1 VGSSKASSDDAVG
14 LAAPCTTA
22 TFIPL
27 LLHEDGSIQGKTP
40 EIDFDCL
47 NSQLCVEDLS
57 VREATTG
64 HEVHITCDTWW
75 KQVNAITSY
84 KFLQLQQLFIMFR
97 SLPHQNYN
105 CHGKKLNCEGSF
117 WVEILV
123 PSKEWSKSPFLPAG
137 ASPRTRN
144 ASSHRAA
151 PKCVSLR
158 FPMRCRISIGCDL
171 ILLIG

>member
-1 VGSSKASSDDAVG
+1 MYLPNQSFLVRINSNFALSPALANKPEPAIIYVQRLKKERLRQEEENNIPEPDVVGSSKASPDDAVG

-64 HEVHITCDTWW
+64 HEVHITCDT
-75 KQVNAITSY
+75 
-84 KFLQLQQLFIMFR
+84 
-97 SLPHQNYN
+97 
-105 CHGKKLNCEGSF
+105 
-117 WVEILV
+117 
-123 PSKEWSKSPFLPAG
+123 
-137 ASPRTRN
+137 
-144 ASSHRAA
+144 
-151 PKCVSLR
+151 
-158 FPMRCRISIGCDL
+158 
-171 ILLIG
+171 

>member
-75 KQVNAITSY
+75 RQVNAITGY

-97 SLPHQNYN
+97 ILPHQNYN
-105 CHGKKLNCEGSF
+105 CHRKKLNCEGSF

-123 PSKEWSKSPFLPAG
+123 PSKEGANLPSFPQALRRERGMRRRIERPPNAFLFGFQWGVAFLL
-137 ASPRTRN
+137 
-144 ASSHRAA
+144 AA
-151 PKCVSLR
+151 TLSYW
-158 FPMRCRISIGCDL
+158 
-171 ILLIG
+171 